1 MGDWLDSHVLELTI
15 WGRTRL
21 SVNGSLKSHHLLPG
35 TVVSKKFKKE
45 EQLKG
50 QSLSLKTPEAKAASA
65 VATREAGPVVP
76 LHLNSILSGKSNKQN
91 AFKPRSKYTI

>member
-45 EQLKG
+45 EQLHNEDSS
-50 QSLSLKTPEAKAASA
+50 Q
-65 VATREAGPVVP
+65 
-76 LHLNSILSGKSNKQN
+76 
-91 AFKPRSKYTI
+91 TIFLMAHFSRRVEDECFQT